1 MQRGWL
7 KHSQTFLTYLR
18 DSATGSLFD
27 HMVPLKSANNFIAN
41 CFDGV
46 DDVLLGRDK
55 LDLKKTI
62 EDLED
67 RMEEHQNHM
76 GFIYEAN
83 ELPIAFYILEYNDG
97 DCAPIGRG
105 IWEFQPP
112 RSPSP
117 E

>member
-1 MQRGWL
+1 MQRGWH
-7 KHSQTFLTYLR
+7 KQRQTFLTYLR

-27 HMVPLKSANNFIAN
+27 NMVQLKSANNFITN
-41 CFDGV
+41 CLDGI
-46 DDVLLGRDK
+46 DDVLLGREK
-55 LDLKKTI
+55 LDLNNTT

-67 RMEEHQNHM
+67 RMEEHQNDM

-83 ELPIAFYILEYNDG
+83 ELPIAFYICEYNDG
-97 DCAPIGRG
+97 DHAPIGRG